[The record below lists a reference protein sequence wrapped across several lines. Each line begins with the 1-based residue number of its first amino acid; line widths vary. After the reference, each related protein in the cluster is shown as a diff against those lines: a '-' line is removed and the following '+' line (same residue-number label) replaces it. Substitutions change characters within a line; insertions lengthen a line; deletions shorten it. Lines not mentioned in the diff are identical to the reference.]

1 MSEGWST
8 FKSSGNPEDLAYVE
22 VRVCY
27 RFTTI
32 IDLTAVRLPFG
43 WDISIGEVWLQRDR
57 SFTVAD
63 Y

>member
-1 MSEGWST
+1 MWYSAKAGGAEA
-8 FKSSGNPEDLAYVE
+8 LAYVE

-32 IDLTAVRLPFG
+32 IDMTDVRLPFG
-43 WDISIGEVWLQRDR
+43 WSISVGEIWLQRDR